1 MTADDWYDDAPK
13 RRKAAP
19 ERYIYPGLPST
30 VLELRDVLIQHEA
43 TRPRTTQV
51 ALGPSELGTPCDQQ
65 IARKL
70 VAAGQVPIAHEPAW
84 APFQGTAVHN
94 SMDDVIDFWNAQL
107 GRERWWKGKGTRLDI
122 GPGVTGELDAY
133 DRDYAM
139 VVDWKH
145 VGITALKELRDAR
158 AKELPLPAHVSQE
171 YRVQAHLYGLGMRNR
186 GWRVDFVRLVLL
198 ARSWK
203 YDDSEEWTE
212 PFNESLARAALRRY
226 ERVRLAVEG
235 YDLANHP
242 ERITQIAPT
251 YTSKCWWCPFRAYG
265 APASA
270 ASCPGK

>member
-1 MTADDWYDDAPK
+1 MTADDFYDDAPK

-70 VAAGQVPIAHEPAW
+70 VAAGQVQAAHEPAW

-133 DRDYAM
+133 DRDHAM
-139 VVDWKH
+139 IVDWKH
-145 VGITALKELRDAR
+145 VGVTALKELREAR
-158 AKELPLPAHVSQE
+158 AKDLPLPAHVSQE
-171 YRVQAHLYGLGMRNR
+171 YRVQGHLYGLGMLNR
-186 GWRVDFVRLVLL
+186 GESVKYVRLVLL

-212 PFNESLARAALRRY
+212 PFNEGLARAALRRY
-226 ERVRLAVEG
+226 ERVRGQVASL
-235 YDLANHP
+235 DLANHP
-242 ERITQIAPT
+242 ERITEITPT
-251 YTSKCWWCPFRAYG
+251 YTGKCFWCPFRAYG
-265 APASA
+265 APAGA
-270 ASCPGK
+270 ESCPGK